1 MPFLEINSVTKRF
14 GGLKAV
20 NDFSL
25 NVEEGSLTAIIGPNG
40 CGKSTLFN
48 LICGALT
55 ADGGEI
61 KLAGINLHLLS
72 ATEIARHGVGRK
84 FQVPS
89 IFEDLSVLE
98 NLRLPSLAPNKG
110 RTNGRVWALEEILS
124 LTHLETKTHH
134 LGSELSH
141 GEKQWLEIGMILS
154 QSPLVILLD
163 EPTAGMTLSETEQTA
178 DLIKNINQNDNCT
191 VLVIEHDIGFI
202 ERLEC
207 PLNVMSNGR
216 LLKSGSF
223 ADIRHDTEVKE
234 LYFGKAGA
242 FNA

>member
-20 NDFSL
+20 DAFSL

-48 LICGALT
+48 LICGALKPD
-55 ADGGEI
+55 DGVI
-61 KLAGINLHLLS
+61 KLAGENLHLLS

-89 IFEDLSVLE
+89 IFDDLTVSE
-98 NLRLPSLAPNKG
+98 NLRLPSLIKRSSINAG
-110 RTNGRVWALEEILS
+110 SVWALDNILN
-124 LTHLETKTHH
+124 LTHLNSKEHH

-154 QSPLVILLD
+154 QSPRVILLD
-163 EPTAGMTLSETEQTA
+163 EPTAGMTASETEQTA
-178 DLIKNINQNDNCT
+178 DLIKSINKNDNCT

-207 PLNVMSNGR
+207 PLNVMSSGR

-223 ADIRHDTEVKE
+223 TDIRQDTEVKE
-234 LYFGKAGA
+234 LYFGKTGEI
-242 FNA
+242 NA